1 MNLLIPEFALI
12 ISSLGLLMLGVFKK
26 NSQKLINN
34 FILVLLVILIG
45 IIGVNYKDNQ
55 NFFNNTYSVD
65 LLSNFMKITV
75 LIAVI
80 FTNLISSQYLRNQSL
95 TRFEYSILIL
105 FSVVGMFTMISAN
118 NLIIFYLG
126 LELQSLCLYI
136 LASINTTSVKSSEAG
151 LKYFVLGSLS
161 SGLLLYGCSLVYGF
175 TGSTD
180 YYVIANS
187 FLTSGDAL
195 KFGLV
200 FILCGIA
207 FKISAVPF
215 HMWAPDV
222 YEGSPTSVTT
232 FFAMAPKIAAL
243 AALIRFL
250 HIPYANF
257 YADWKAIIIVIS
269 IASMILSAVAAIGQN
284 NIKRLMAFSSI
295 GHIGFILA
303 GLAVGT
309 KQSLSAVLV
318 YVFIYVLM
326 NIGTF
331 ACIMC
336 LHRKG
341 AYFEKISDL
350 SGLSKNHPVVAFSLS
365 MLMFSLAGIPPLAG
379 FFAKFYII
387 SSIIEQK
394 IYYLAVIGLISAVI
408 SAFYYLRVIKVIY
421 FDQPVDN
428 YDPVE
433 NIGIKFS
440 LAVAIIFILFYF
452 IQPSLLSNIADN
464 VALNFK

>member
-161 SGLLLYGCSLVYGF
+161 SGLLLHS
-175 TGSTD
+175 
-180 YYVIANS
+180 
-187 FLTSGDAL
+187 
-195 KFGLV
+195 
-200 FILCGIA
+200 
-207 FKISAVPF
+207 
-215 HMWAPDV
+215 
-222 YEGSPTSVTT
+222 
-232 FFAMAPKIAAL
+232 
-243 AALIRFL
+243 
-250 HIPYANF
+250 
-257 YADWKAIIIVIS
+257 
-269 IASMILSAVAAIGQN
+269 
-284 NIKRLMAFSSI
+284 
-295 GHIGFILA
+295 
-303 GLAVGT
+303 
-309 KQSLSAVLV
+309 
-318 YVFIYVLM
+318 
-326 NIGTF
+326 
-331 ACIMC
+331 
-336 LHRKG
+336 
-341 AYFEKISDL
+341 
-350 SGLSKNHPVVAFSLS
+350 
-365 MLMFSLAGIPPLAG
+365 
-379 FFAKFYII
+379 
-387 SSIIEQK
+387 
-394 IYYLAVIGLISAVI
+394 
-408 SAFYYLRVIKVIY
+408 
-421 FDQPVDN
+421 
-428 YDPVE
+428 
-433 NIGIKFS
+433 
-440 LAVAIIFILFYF
+440 
-452 IQPSLLSNIADN
+452 SLLFTLRITSQIWINTA
-464 VALNFK
+464 AEKL